1 MKLTFTINSATG
13 FLAFTDET
21 ETEEVDLVESVEVEA
36 ADDAPPNP
44 VLPVMPEIIW
54 SAACFFALW
63 GLLKFVLLPPIIA
76 GRDERR
82 AKAQASKDAVANTE
96 ANLMRIRAEHDAE
109 VASAKTEA
117 AQIIDAARAEADAER
132 VQAMAAVDAEIV
144 KLRSGATTEI
154 DQARAAAMS
163 GARADV
169 DNLAVAA
176 ASKVL
181 GKNLDV
187 SANKSILDS
196 IIGS

>member
-1 MKLTFTINSATG
+1 MKLTFTLNSATG
-13 FLAFTDET
+13 SLTLDEGSEFQELAF
-21 ETEEVDLVESVEVEA
+21 VEDVEVEA

-63 GLLKFVLLPPIIA
+63 GLLKFVLLPPIIS

-96 ANLMRIRAEHDAE
+96 ANLLRIRADHDAQ

-117 AQIIDAARAEADAER
+117 AQIIEAARADADAER
-132 VQAMAAVDAEIV
+132 EQAMAAVDAEIV
-144 KLRSGATTEI
+144 KLRGGATTEI
-154 DQARAAAMS
+154 DGARTAAMS
-163 GARADV
+163 GARGDV

-187 SANKSILDS
+187 SAQKSILDS